1 MRYIFLI
8 FITLIITNILIVY
21 EVLAVGGISNSK
33 VIVPSADTV
42 PVNRFEIEPFF
53 GLEVVND
60 TDNSIRYGGG
70 LRFTYGLLKNLEA
83 GVNLN
88 YLNVEDSGLI
98 ERNHDFGD
106 IEAGLKFRFLDQG
119 LNSPFSL
126 AYQAGLTFPTS
137 GNDAPWIIEPGGLIL
152 TKNFNENLSIDA
164 DIVFALI
171 EDDSWSLVSEVG
183 IGYFVKT
190 WFQPVLEFAYSFAN
204 VDTEEN
210 ITILNLTAGFT
221 SPVNDWLTIIIGV
234 TPDLYTKNTDDMVT
248 FTAAFTFLF

>member
-1 MRYIFLI
+1 
-8 FITLIITNILIVY
+8 
-21 EVLAVGGISNSK
+21 
-33 VIVPSADTV
+33 
-42 PVNRFEIEPFF
+42 
-53 GLEVVND
+53 
-60 TDNSIRYGGG
+60 
-70 LRFTYGLLKNLEA
+70 
-83 GVNLN
+83 
-88 YLNVEDSGLI
+88 
-98 ERNHDFGD
+98 
-106 IEAGLKFRFLDQG
+106 
-119 LNSPFSL
+119 PFSL

-137 GNDAPWIIEPGGLIL
+137 GNDAPWRIEPGGLIL

-164 DIVFALI
+164 DFVFALI

-190 WFQPVLEFAYSFAN
+190 WFQPVLEFAYSFEN
-204 VDTEEN
+204 VDREEN